1 MKTDNMKSSAL
12 LPGFAHGAS
21 FCAVAF
27 DSIGIDISS
36 RAISL
41 AAPLTLES
49 TMALTDEEMQEMYEM
64 YGIAKYYP
72 DISKERRA
80 WLLTTQNRYW
90 RRLGTPKALETLVQ
104 YLFDDITIHLTVVDN
119 LAFNTHGTLVN
130 GDLLDTYDA
139 VIEPEEP
146 AVTEE
151 INSRLYANLVR
162 FSRNS
167 QQLRGVTYHFDA
179 YIYTPVCV
187 KGQDIYT
194 RDYGLTII
202 EA

>member
-1 MKTDNMKSSAL
+1 MRTDNIQSSKL

-27 DSIGIDISS
+27 DSIGREISS

-41 AAPLTLES
+41 AAPLTFES
-49 TMALTDEEMQEMYEM
+49 TMALTDGEMQEMYDM

-72 DISKERRA
+72 DISKERRS
-80 WLLTTQNRYW
+80 WLLVMQNRYW
-90 RRLGTPKALETLVQ
+90 RRLGTPTALETLVQ
-104 YLFDDITIHLTVVDN
+104 YLFDDVTIRLTVVDN
-119 LAFNTHGTLVN
+119 LAFNSHGTLVN

-179 YIYTPVCV
+179 YIDMPVCV
-187 KGQDIYT
+187 KGQNVYT
-194 RDYGLTII
+194 RDYGLTLV
-202 EA
+202 ES

>member
-1 MKTDNMKSSAL
+1 MRTDNIQSSTL

-27 DSIGIDISS
+27 DAIGRELSS
-36 RAISL
+36 RAVSL

-49 TMALTDEEMQEMYEM
+49 TMALTDGEMQEMYEM

-80 WLLTTQNRYW
+80 WLLTMQNRYW
-90 RRLGTPKALETLVQ
+90 RRLGTPTALETLVQ
-104 YLFDDITIHLTVVDN
+104 YLFDDITIRLTVVDN
-119 LAFNTHGTLVN
+119 LAFNVHGTLVN

-179 YIYTPVCV
+179 YIDMPVCV
-187 KGQDIYT
+187 KGQNMYT
-194 RDYGLTII
+194 RDYGLTLV
-202 EA
+202 ES